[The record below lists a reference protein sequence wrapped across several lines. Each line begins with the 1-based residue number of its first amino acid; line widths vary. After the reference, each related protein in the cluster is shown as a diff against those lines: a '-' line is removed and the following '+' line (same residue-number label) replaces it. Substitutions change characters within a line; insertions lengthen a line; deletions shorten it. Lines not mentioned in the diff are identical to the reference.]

1 MIQETYANETDDAH
15 VKVFDPVQYYV
26 ATSKN
31 VKMIVYALGS
41 FALLPTSSA
50 MHADMEHQHGQ
61 SGIQNLASL
70 TLMLIRLLLGSR
82 CQLYCYQDAMN
93 FAYNRLDH
101 QQQIID
107 EHEELIR
114 QLR

>member
-31 VKMIVYALGS
+31 VLGS

-101 QQQIID
+101 RQQIID